1 MSSSTTI
8 TELRTMQVS
17 DLRKEIRTQR
27 TEVQKMRIQIT
38 MNTEKDT
45 AKYRREKRQLARML
59 TVLTEKEREATNG
72 IKAIKE
78 TKEML
83 NVKPKTAKVSSPKKS
98 RATSKT
104 SS

>member
-1 MSSSTTI
+1 MSSSVSI
-8 TELRTMQVS
+8 TELRTMQVA

-45 AKYRREKRQLARML
+45 AKYRREKRQLSRML
-59 TVLTEKEREATNG
+59 TVLTEKEKVTE
-72 IKAIKE
+72 E
-78 TKEML
+78 TLKQ
-83 NVKPKTAKVSSPKKS
+83 KPKIATVSARAKS
-98 RATSKT
+98 RGTSKT